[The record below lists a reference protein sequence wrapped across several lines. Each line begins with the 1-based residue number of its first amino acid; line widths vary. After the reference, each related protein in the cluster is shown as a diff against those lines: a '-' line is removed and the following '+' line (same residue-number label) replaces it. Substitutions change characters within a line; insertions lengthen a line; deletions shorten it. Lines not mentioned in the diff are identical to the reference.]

1 LQYLNDLKIK
11 NKKVLIR
18 VDMNVPLDK
27 NQNITDDN
35 RIRAILPT
43 LNYALDEN
51 AKVILCSHIGRPKGK
66 VVPELSLAPVARRLS
81 RLLQKDVKLAPD
93 CVGPEVIKLIEA
105 MKPGDIVLLENLRFH
120 PEETKNN
127 DDFGKE
133 LAALADIYVND
144 AFAVA
149 HRAHASVVAVA
160 KFAKEVAA
168 GFLMK
173 DELKFFHQSMESP
186 ARPLVAVIG
195 GSKVSGK
202 LEALENLLEHVDKM
216 VIGGAMANTFL
227 KGVNYYVGQSLVEE
241 DLVSVANCLMRK
253 AKEKEVKLYIPVDCV
268 VAPSMDPQAE
278 TKITPIQEVPRDWMI
293 LDIGPATSLLYAEVL
308 HNAKTIIWNG
318 PMGAFEMD
326 AFSRG
331 TMAMVQAVANS
342 YALTI
347 VGGGDTDVAV
357 HKAGETS
364 KISYISTGGGA
375 FLALLE
381 GSQLPGVAALDGRFV
396 IEPHERPDSC
406 LPKKPLL

>member
-1 LQYLNDLKIK
+1 MRYLNEMDIK
-11 NKKVLIR
+11 NKKLLIR

-35 RIRAILPT
+35 RIRSVLPT
-43 LNYALDEN
+43 INYALDEN
-51 AKVILCSHIGRPKGK
+51 AKVILCSHVGRPKGK

-81 RLLQKDVKLAPD
+81 RLLQKEVQLAPD
-93 CVGPEVIKLIEA
+93 CVGPEVEKMIGR
-105 MKPGDIVLLENLRFH
+105 MKPGGILLLENLRFH

-127 DDFGKE
+127 DAFGKE

-149 HRAHASVVAVA
+149 HRAHSSVVAVA
-160 KFAKEVAA
+160 KYAKEVAA

-173 DELKFFHQSMESP
+173 DELKFFHQSLESP

-202 LEALENLLEHVDKM
+202 LEALENLLDHVDKM

-227 KGVNYYVGQSLVEE
+227 KGVNYYVGNSLVEE

-253 AKEKEVKLYIPVDCV
+253 AKDKGVKLYVPVDCV
-268 VAPSMDPQAE
+268 VAAVPDPQAE
-278 TKITPIQEVPRDWMI
+278 TKITPVQEVPKDWMI
-293 LDIGPATSLLYAEVL
+293 LDIGPATSLLYSEVL
-308 HNAKTIIWNG
+308 QNAKTIIWNG

-331 TMAMVQAVANS
+331 TMAMVHSVANS

-357 HKAGETS
+357 HRAGESS

-381 GSQLPGVAALDGRFV
+381 GSQLPGVAALEGKFV
-396 IEPHERPDSC
+396 LEPQERLDSC
-406 LPKKPLL
+406 LPEALG